1 MGWLCSHCQMN
12 VKHDCQMAQTWWLR
26 KQDLDRDGILYPIQP
41 PPNPQT
47 RCSNNYNFLDR
58 PQLNQMF
65 DLLLFQTNILSNQST
80 STLTLN
86 MVNFDIKKLQ
96 LHKQNFTNK
105 RCKYESLKFP
115 IVMKRRIHQKWVI
128 VRNKQ
133 NFLILILPTSTATSK
148 MYCFNFFFTWVQIG

>member
-1 MGWLCSHCQMN
+1 
-12 VKHDCQMAQTWWLR
+12 
-26 KQDLDRDGILYPIQP
+26 
-41 PPNPQT
+41 
-47 RCSNNYNFLDR
+47 
-58 PQLNQMF
+58 MF

-148 MYCFNFFFTWVQIG
+148 MYCFNFFLLGFRLDKGVVSGVRAMIKGLVKPCHTGHFEDKDVLVDPLVIFKVGKL